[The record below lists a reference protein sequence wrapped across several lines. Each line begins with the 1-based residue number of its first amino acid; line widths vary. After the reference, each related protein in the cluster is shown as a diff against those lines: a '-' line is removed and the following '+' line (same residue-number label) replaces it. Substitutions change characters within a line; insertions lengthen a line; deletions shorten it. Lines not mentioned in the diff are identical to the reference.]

1 MQLLGYAYLADQ
13 FKLPALPLARACYL
27 SDAVPNRR
35 IRDQGGQKVEEFG
48 PTYAPDPTMFGHLRF
63 ALRYEGLNLEV
74 LSLLFERVGPEDIQ
88 AALNLE
94 PTGAAPRRLAFIYE
108 WLTGRELEVPTRRLT
123 GKTRFVPALDESLQ
137 YGLKLGMSPRNDRY
151 RVIDNLP
158 GTRDFCPLVTRT
170 PYLESM
176 VQKNLKDRTRAT
188 LEKYDPRLVIRAANF
203 LYLTETH
210 SSFEVERVKPT
221 ATRAQRFAD
230 LLREAEVGASL
241 SEERFVELQ
250 NAVVDPRS
258 MEASYRLEQ
267 NWLGIDFG
275 HRKSVAYVPSR
286 PEDVR
291 SLMNGLVAM
300 AERLRARPGS
310 IDAIVAA
317 SADPALEN

>member
-1 MQLLGYAYLADQ
+1 LTFL
-13 FKLPALPLARACYL
+13 
-27 SDAVPNRR
+27 
-35 IRDQGGQKVEEFG
+35 
-48 PTYAPDPTMFGHLRF
+48 
-63 ALRYEGLNLEV
+63 
-74 LSLLFERVGPEDIQ
+74 
-88 AALNLE
+88 
-94 PTGAAPRRLAFIYE
+94 YE
-108 WLTGRELEVPTRRLT
+108 WLTGRELEVPTGRLT

-137 YGLKLGMSPRNDRY
+137 FGLALGMSPRNEKY

-158 GTRDFCPLVTRT
+158 GTRDFCPLVSRT

-188 LEKYDPRLVIRAANF
+188 LEKYDPRLVLRAANF

-230 LLREAEVGASL
+230 LLREAEVGAPL

-275 HRKSVAYVPSR
+275 HRKKVDYVPSR

-317 SADPALEN
+317 SAISFGFVFVHPFVDGNGRLHRYLIHEELSSAGSHRKD